1 MSILTFICYGQNS
14 QNFPGLATENPISGT
29 EKAPECPFFGTSR
42 SLKLT
47 EKFSLCLTLF
57 LNTGREADCE
67 RPLYIRCL
75 LCGCLPDLKLI
86 FVQYRRKNAAKYL
99 TGNHLSDSY
108 RHHHNRDRKCH
119 AVCIAEHKRHDADI
133 RDDRWKC
140 RNKMP
145 AAAQLPR
152 KYCSDQRC
160 DASADDIRDHS
171 SAKDISDQAA
181 DRQPRNR
188 RRCKNR
194 KERKHL

>member
-14 QNFPGLATENPISGT
+14 QNFPGPVTENPISGT

-108 RHHHNRDRKCH
+108 RHHHNRDRQCH

-145 AAAQLPR
+145 AAAAIKSLDVLLQILFLSFFYLTQLTYLWIVAFTAP
-152 KYCSDQRC
+152 DP
-160 DASADDIRDHS
+160 AI
-171 SAKDISDQAA
+171 IS
-181 DRQPRNR
+181 RNIFSIFSPTPS
-188 RRCKNR
+188 
-194 KERKHL
+194 L